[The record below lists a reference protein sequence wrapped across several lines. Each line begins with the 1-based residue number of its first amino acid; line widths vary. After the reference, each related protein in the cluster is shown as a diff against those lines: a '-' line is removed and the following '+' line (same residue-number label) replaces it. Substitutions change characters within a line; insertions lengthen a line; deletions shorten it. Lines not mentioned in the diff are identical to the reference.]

1 MMPTKMKKTIPH
13 MMEAKL
19 VIPEKIFCFGRNFL
33 RELKND

>member
-19 VIPEKIFCFGRNFL
+19 VIPENTIFLAGIFL
-33 RELKND
+33 SELKKD